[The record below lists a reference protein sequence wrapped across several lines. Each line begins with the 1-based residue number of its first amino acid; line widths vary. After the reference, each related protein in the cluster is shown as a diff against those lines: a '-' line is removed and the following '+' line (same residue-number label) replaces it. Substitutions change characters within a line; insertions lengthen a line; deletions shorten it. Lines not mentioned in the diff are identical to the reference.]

1 MYIIASFEQNA
12 LLEIAISDLTRLGLT
27 DRHILAVP
35 LQKTT
40 RQLTVFDKMHQAD
53 GFSVLDGAA
62 LLGTVGM
69 LLGVIYGSVHYWG
82 PIICGLLGLV
92 SGTATGLAVDWV
104 ITASNIKSKERSN
117 PIPVMLMVHCETA
130 QAEAVEKILQEHQA
144 LGLAR
149 HSTTGTNPV
158 PVIKNPEKYK

>member
-1 MYIIASFEQNA
+1 MYIFASFEQSA

-27 DRHILAVP
+27 EKHILAVP

-40 RQLTVFDKMHQAD
+40 RQVTVFDKVYRAD

-69 LLGVIYGSVHYWG
+69 LLGVVYGSVYYLG
-82 PIICGLLGLV
+82 PIICGLLGLL
-92 SGTATGLAVDWV
+92 SGAVIGLAVDWV
-104 ITASNIKSKERSN
+104 ITTRNIKSEERSN
-117 PIPVMLMVHCETA
+117 PIPVMLMVRCEVA
-130 QAEAVEKILQEHQA
+130 QAEAVEKILEEHQA

-149 HSTTGTNPV
+149 HSNEALTPSPNVKDLG
-158 PVIKNPEKYK
+158 KQK